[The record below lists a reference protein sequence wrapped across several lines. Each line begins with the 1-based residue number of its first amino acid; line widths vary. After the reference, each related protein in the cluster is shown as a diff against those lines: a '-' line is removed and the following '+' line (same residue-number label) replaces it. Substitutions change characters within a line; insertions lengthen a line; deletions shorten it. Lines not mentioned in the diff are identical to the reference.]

1 MSSTAASR
9 RSVRVLVIDDSAFMR
24 TALSRMIASESGFEV
39 VGTAASGMEGLDK
52 IAALNPDIVTLDVQ
66 MPGIDGL
73 ATLRLIMHCFP
84 RPVIMVSATAEKD
97 AEITFNALSAGAFDY
112 VPKQLSPT
120 SLEIAHIRADLI
132 HKIRSAA
139 EQSESRR
146 TYGPFPT
153 PEILAIATSTG
164 GPRALE
170 QILPVFP
177 RDLPIPILI
186 VQHMPPGFTATFAR
200 RLDSLCAIQVCEASQ
215 RQLIEPGVAYL
226 APAGFHMRVQSR
238 LSDLRNTIFL
248 NALPNHAL
256 HIPSADIVM
265 QSVAM
270 VFGNRALGLILTGMG
285 SDGAQGMK
293 AIFEAGGLTI
303 GQDEASCAVYGMPK
317 ACAELGILH
326 LLLPLS
332 EIPAQILQ
340 ATRQRKPA

>member
-39 VGTAASGMEGLDK
+39 VGTAPSGMEGLDK

-73 ATLRLIMHCFP
+73 ATLRLIMRRFP
-84 RPVIMVSATAEKD
+84 RPVIMISAAAEKD
-97 AEITFNALSAGAFDY
+97 GEITFNALSAGAFDY

-146 TYGPFPT
+146 NGVPARKPPQTVRFKNFCGPFPT

-215 RQLIEPGVAYL
+215 RQLIEPGVANSL
-226 APAGFHMRVQSR
+226 LPVSTCECNPGCRISAILFSSTACPTMLCTSR
-238 LSDLRNTIFL
+238 LQTS
-248 NALPNHAL
+248 
-256 HIPSADIVM
+256 SC
-265 QSVAM
+265 
-270 VFGNRALGLILTGMG
+270 NRSLW
-285 SDGAQGMK
+285 
-293 AIFEAGGLTI
+293 F
-303 GQDEASCAVYGMPK
+303 
-317 ACAELGILH
+317 
-326 LLLPLS
+326 S
-332 EIPAQILQ
+332 EIV
-340 ATRQRKPA
+340 R